1 MKQFIR
7 RITPYS
13 ICLFL
18 GMLYWLTLAPGLTWA
33 FDGADGGDL
42 VTAAATGGVPH
53 PSGYPT
59 YLLLASLF
67 LKLPFGSLAYRTNL
81 LSCICTL
88 AAALVIYKIMRSADQ
103 SVFSAAIAAL
113 AFGTFPLVWSQAI
126 LTEVYALN
134 ALFATLLLYFL
145 VVSTSNPWM
154 DWMGGIIMGLGLGNH
169 LTLLFFMPLMFF
181 DKAHKETLSF
191 NKWLEKGTLHSYI
204 KRIARRLVGLLLG
217 LTVYFVIPLRART
230 HAPVNW
236 GNAVSWEGWIWLI
249 SSKMYW
255 GRLNDLNGRYLWAG
269 VQAWSYFLVKQ
280 LGIVGFF
287 LIFIVLAL
295 LLKPSR
301 LYLASVWLVLVYS
314 AFSILYYSPDSY
326 VYLIPALISFSIW
339 MGLGSEWITERSPS
353 KFPYFKPMAIFGILA
368 FLVIRAILAIP
379 AMNLS
384 ADHTVERYAQLV
396 LNSAPARAV
405 IFTEGD
411 EATFSLWYF
420 HYAYHQR
427 PDIAVVCDDLLVQP
441 WYRDVLKQNYPDLV
455 VPEHPQ
461 EQDIIRDNPQRTM
474 CQLAPDLQA
483 SLKCLP

>member
-1 MKQFIR
+1 
-7 RITPYS
+7 
-13 ICLFL
+13 
-18 GMLYWLTLAPGLTWA
+18 
-33 FDGADGGDL
+33 
-42 VTAAATGGVPH
+42 
-53 PSGYPT
+53 
-59 YLLLASLF
+59 
-67 LKLPFGSLAYRTNL
+67 
-81 LSCICTL
+81 
-88 AAALVIYKIMRSADQ
+88 
-103 SVFSAAIAAL
+103 
-113 AFGTFPLVWSQAI
+113 
-126 LTEVYALN
+126 
-134 ALFATLLLYFL
+134 
-145 VVSTSNPWM
+145 
-154 DWMGGIIMGLGLGNH
+154 MGGCPGVE
-169 LTLLFFMPLMFF
+169 LFSG
-181 DKAHKETLSF
+181 KAIGHC
-191 NKWLEKGTLHSYI
+191 
-204 KRIARRLVGLLLG
+204 RI
-217 LTVYFVIPLRART
+217 
-230 HAPVNW
+230 
-236 GNAVSWEGWIWLI
+236 
-249 SSKMYW
+249 
-255 GRLNDLNGRYLWAG
+255 
-269 VQAWSYFLVKQ
+269 
-280 LGIVGFF
+280 F

-314 AFSILYYSPDSY
+314 AFSILYYSPDLY

-368 FLVIRAILAIP
+368 FLVIRGILAIP

-483 SLKCLP
+483 SLNCLP